1 MSIDEHIE
9 NLFDEPDKVLDGEKK
24 KITLDDVNSLN
35 IIINDS
41 DCSNSFMN
49 AIC

>member
-24 KITLDDVNSLN
+24 ISRLIF
-35 IIINDS
+35 IIFI
-41 DCSNSFMN
+41 
-49 AIC
+49 AHT